1 MIRIMAAVGRDR
13 LARRGVMLAVVMVI
27 VVLLIVLAVGFGF
40 SMRANLLSTAASG
53 DELQARLAA
62 EAGIQRVIHL
72 LRTERMYVSSWLNN
86 AEAFHDV
93 LVWSPEQ
100 EAAPAGFER
109 VSVDSFGG
117 GKETEGARG
126 VAWRFSV
133 VADDPADDEDRVWF
147 GIVPESAKLNI
158 NVASAEQLTGLF
170 NELLDPMAAVIP
182 ELVDSLLDWRD
193 SDQDERSAGAE
204 SDYYQQLKPV
214 GYVAKDGPFETV
226 EELLLV
232 KGFTAEVLFGEDYN
246 RNGLLEPNEN
256 DGDSSLPPDNSD
268 GELDRGLLP
277 YLTVWSRELN
287 VASDTRPRINIR
299 GQRVDALIRELGE
312 FFDSEAV
319 EYIMS
324 RAGNADNPVVSP
336 VELVAGADSP
346 LTVED
351 LPVVLDRLTVL
362 SVPGFM
368 GLINV
373 NAAPA
378 AVLATVSELEPYV
391 DAILAVR
398 ANLSDES
405 KFTPAWLHTE
415 AGVPL
420 EVLAKVVGVR
430 PDYGVTTGAY
440 QFSVESLGFADHVGV
455 VKRIG
460 VVLELIWPS
469 NPQILY
475 RRDLTPLGMAYRVH
489 ELEENVF
496 VSRTG

>member
-1 MIRIMAAVGRDR
+1 VIRIMAAVGWDR
-13 LARRGVMLAVVMVI
+13 LARRGVMLAVVLVV
-27 VVLLIVLAVGFGF
+27 VVLLIVLVAGFGF

-72 LRTERMYVSSWLNN
+72 LGTERMYVSSWLDN

-100 EAAPAGFER
+100 EEAPAGFGR
-109 VSVDSFGG
+109 ASV
-117 GKETEGARG
+117 EGFSGRQEAEGDRD
-126 VAWRFSV
+126 VAWRFTI
-133 VADDPADDEDRVWF
+133 VADDPADDEERVRF

-158 NVASAEQLTGLF
+158 NVASPEQLTSLF
-170 NELLDPMAAVIP
+170 SGLLDPMEVVIA

-193 SDQDERSAGAE
+193 GDQEQRDDGAE

-232 KGFTAEVLFGEDYN
+232 KGFTPAVLYGEDYN
-246 RNGLLEPNEN
+246 RNGLLDPNEN

-268 GELDRGLLP
+268 GQLDRGLLP

-299 GQRVDALIRELGE
+299 GQRVDVVIRELGE
-312 FFDSEAV
+312 FFDAAAV

-324 RAGNADNPVVSP
+324 AAGDADNPVVSP
-336 VELVAGADSP
+336 VELVSRADSP

-373 NAAPA
+373 NVAPPE
-378 AVLATVSELEPYV
+378 VLATISQLDSYV
-391 DAILAVR
+391 DAIVAAR
-398 ANLSDES
+398 ENLSDES
-405 KFTPAWLHTE
+405 KFTPAWLHTA
-415 AGVPL
+415 AGVPV
-420 EVLAKVVGVR
+420 EVLAEVVGVR

-496 VSRTG
+496 ASRIR

>member
-13 LARRGVMLAVVMVI
+13 LARRGVMLAVVLVI

-100 EAAPAGFER
+100 EAAPAGFGR

-117 GKETEGARG
+117 REETEGARG

-133 VADDPADDEDRVWF
+133 VADDPADDEERVRF

-170 NELLDPMAAVIP
+170 NELLDPMAVVIP

-193 SDQDERSAGAE
+193 SDQEQRADGAE

-214 GYVAKDGPFETV
+214 GYVAKDGLFETV

-277 YLTVWSRELN
+277 YL
-287 VASDTRPRINIR
+287 
-299 GQRVDALIRELGE
+299 
-312 FFDSEAV
+312 
-319 EYIMS
+319 
-324 RAGNADNPVVSP
+324 
-336 VELVAGADSP
+336 VAG
-346 LTVED
+346 
-351 LPVVLDRLTVL
+351 
-362 SVPGFM
+362 
-368 GLINV
+368 
-373 NAAPA
+373 
-378 AVLATVSELEPYV
+378 
-391 DAILAVR
+391 
-398 ANLSDES
+398 
-405 KFTPAWLHTE
+405 TE
-415 AGVPL
+415 
-420 EVLAKVVGVR
+420 R
-430 PDYGVTTGAY
+430 C
-440 QFSVESLGFADHVGV
+440 QRHSSSH
-455 VKRIG
+455 
-460 VVLELIWPS
+460 
-469 NPQILY
+469 
-475 RRDLTPLGMAYRVH
+475 
-489 ELEENVF
+489 
-496 VSRTG
+496 